1 MEVAYLAGSVFID
14 TTQAITRPLSTIANE
29 FIQIIPNLIAAIVV
43 LIIGAFVAVILG
55 HALRVILDK
64 TRLDDALRRLKLTKA
79 VGHTD
84 VPSLLGELL
93 KWWIVIVFLQQA
105 VALVDLGTLTEMLD
119 RFVLW
124 LPKLLVAVIIVLA
137 GLAAAHFVDM
147 KIQEHTKLKGMR
159 LAGLILKWL
168 IVIMVALVALRNI
181 GIDVQLIEQLFLYV
195 IVALAAGIAL
205 ALGIGLGLGLK
216 KQSEGFITSLKKG
229 L

>member
-1 MEVAYLAGSVFID
+1 MAGDIFVG
-14 TTQAITRPLSTIANE
+14 TTQAITGPLGTIASE
-29 FIQIIPNLIAAIVV
+29 FVRIIPNLIAAIIV
-43 LIIGAFVAVILG
+43 LIIGIFVAVILG

-64 TRLDDALRRLKLTKA
+64 TRLDDALRKLRLTKA

-84 VPSLLGELL
+84 VPALLGELL
-93 KWWIVIVFLQQA
+93 KWWVVIVFLQQA
-105 VALVDLGTLTEMLD
+105 VALVDLGTLTELLN
-119 RFVLW
+119 RFVFW
-124 LPKLLVAVIIVLA
+124 LPKLLVAVIVILV
-137 GLAAAHFVDM
+137 GLAAAHFVEI
-147 KIQEHTKLKGMR
+147 KIDEHTKLKGMR

-216 KQSEGFITSLKKG
+216 KQSESFITALKKG